1 MSSFTNVGKV
11 VDDLLLISSSTLEK
25 TLKGWTNG
33 AGGTQIDI
41 VCFCLSLLG
50 KNYTNGDFVKVVATI
65 AFGLGI
71 DKGNVR

>member
-11 VDDLLLISSSTLEK
+11 VNHLLLISSSSLEK

-33 AGGTQIDI
+33 AGGMQIDI
-41 VCFCLSLLG
+41 VCFCCLLG

-71 DKGNVR
+71 DKGDVR